1 MRYEDA
7 ISENPAYLLSVKKPG
22 SRNLFFSDIRRK
34 NIDKCIRYYCSED
47 ETILNKI
54 QFREDRYD
62 ICQEK
67 GIGYSILWAIK
78 NIKRIL

>member
-1 MRYEDA
+1 M
-7 ISENPAYLLSVKKPG
+7 
-22 SRNLFFSDIRRK
+22 
-34 NIDKCIRYYCSED
+34 NIDNRLTIYGFDEQD